1 MYAIPMKRFLLFLF
15 LSTPQAY
22 AENFA
27 EYGFTPSHVYTIWS
41 SIHTSILKLSEK
53 YPSDAQNEIKN
64 IKRKTYKNKIPAEVL
79 NETNIFTRKLN
90 SYRQLYN
97 LPEIELRKM
106 HEDALVTPSIVYINS
121 GRLQDELANTIK
133 TVNPAQE
140 ISTLYHSEFIPGKQ
154 PRDVY
159 SLVELATEE
168 IKVLIKYEKSQ
179 K

>member
-1 MYAIPMKRFLLFLF
+1 MCKMRL
-15 LSTPQAY
+15 
-22 AENFA
+22 
-27 EYGFTPSHVYTIWS
+27 
-41 SIHTSILKLSEK
+41 
-53 YPSDAQNEIKN
+53 KN
-64 IKRKTYKNKIPAEVL
+64 IKIKTYKNKIPAEVL
-79 NETNIFTRKLN
+79 NETNIFTGKLN

-97 LPEIELRKM
+97 LPEIALNKI
-106 HEDALVTPSIVYINS
+106 HKDALVTPSVVYINS